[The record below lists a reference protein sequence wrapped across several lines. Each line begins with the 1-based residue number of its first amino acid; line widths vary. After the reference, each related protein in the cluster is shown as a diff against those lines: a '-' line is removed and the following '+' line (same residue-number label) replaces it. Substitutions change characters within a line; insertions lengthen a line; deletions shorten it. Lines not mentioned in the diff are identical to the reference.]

1 MQEKEEEKV
10 HCTEQRERK
19 KSRKTLNLSTDADS
33 ITIAMKR
40 KKYNGV
46 FFFGIFFYGGGM
58 GGEVSVWGGGPMRG
72 LELIM

>member
-40 KKYNGV
+40 KNIMGYFFWSL
-46 FFFGIFFYGGGM
+46 FFFLMEGAWGGRW
-58 GGEVSVWGGGPMRG
+58 VWG
-72 LELIM
+72 EEDQ